1 MWNCRNT
8 RCVFLLILL
17 AIVVNVSIVYAVD
30 NITGDGTA
38 EDPFIIYNFKGLE
51 KIGDKGYP
59 LSAHY
64 KLAADIDASITF
76 DRDYNHTGDKIVPL
90 VGGGNKG
97 WEPIDGF
104 SGTFDGQGYQISE
117 LFVNFQNQP
126 EQKYA
131 GLFGRI
137 KDGKIINIGL
147 VDSCIIGWGSKL
159 ESKTGG
165 VIGYNDGGTL
175 ERVYYTGRV
184 SGVDQVG
191 GLVGHNTGT
200 IRESFM
206 EGNVEIRGEQAGGLV
221 GLNEGVIKESYTRS
235 WLKGGIEVG
244 GLAGCNKNKLINS
257 YTISYVLGEKCVGG
271 LVGLNTESAE
281 ITSTYAKVKFQAFDT
296 LQGSIGALNNGKIKQ
311 SYSQNL
317 DTKEKSE
324 VKVNESFQNWDFENI
339 WSVDDNIPYLKWEDN
354 LSYNKYLDLLEKDDY
369 TVYTGK
375 IDKEPVTVKLKEN
388 NGQITGYYYYDK
400 YKKKI
405 QLQGSIDNRGRIE
418 LEEFVNG
425 KKTGQF
431 SGKFKDE
438 YDITGQ
444 WKSST
449 GERKLYFSIRN
460 NKFDV
465 EIEQE
470 GQRVEIVDN
479 EVNLAKKPFTLLLK
493 FHQKPYKMYV
503 NYSFNNYIYNMIQEG
518 YSYDQTFS
526 VDFPVWNT
534 WGTEPVPS
542 GEIHIEQHDEFNWK
556 SSDGNHLLY
565 YDDSTAQTNFHK
577 VTNLLCEKRI
587 EKVKI
592 VSISSDN
599 EVIKSINE
607 LSQDTMYVSFIYPY
621 NSLYQAVIDQRYV
634 LKINFE

>member
-1 MWNCRNT
+1 
-8 RCVFLLILL
+8 
-17 AIVVNVSIVYAVD
+17 
-30 NITGDGTA
+30 
-38 EDPFIIYNFKGLE
+38 
-51 KIGDKGYP
+51 
-59 LSAHY
+59 
-64 KLAADIDASITF
+64 
-76 DRDYNHTGDKIVPL
+76 
-90 VGGGNKG
+90 
-97 WEPIDGF
+97 
-104 SGTFDGQGYQISE
+104 
-117 LFVNFQNQP
+117 
-126 EQKYA
+126 
-131 GLFGRI
+131 
-137 KDGKIINIGL
+137 
-147 VDSCIIGWGSKL
+147 
-159 ESKTGG
+159 
-165 VIGYNDGGTL
+165 
-175 ERVYYTGRV
+175 
-184 SGVDQVG
+184 
-191 GLVGHNTGT
+191 
-200 IRESFM
+200 
-206 EGNVEIRGEQAGGLV
+206 
-221 GLNEGVIKESYTRS
+221 YTRS